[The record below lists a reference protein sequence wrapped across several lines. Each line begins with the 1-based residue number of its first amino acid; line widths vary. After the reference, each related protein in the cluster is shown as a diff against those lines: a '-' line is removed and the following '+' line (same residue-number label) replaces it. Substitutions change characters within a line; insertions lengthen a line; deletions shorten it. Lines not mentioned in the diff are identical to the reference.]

1 MDRIREIVM
10 DDIKILFIILFYIIN
25 YFIFNLSFDFII
37 SILISVATVTLADV
51 L

>member
-10 DDIKILFIILFYIIN
+10 DDIEILLFILFYIIN
-25 YFIFNLSFDFII
+25 YFIFNLSLDFII
-37 SILISVATVTLADV
+37 SILKSVATVTLADV